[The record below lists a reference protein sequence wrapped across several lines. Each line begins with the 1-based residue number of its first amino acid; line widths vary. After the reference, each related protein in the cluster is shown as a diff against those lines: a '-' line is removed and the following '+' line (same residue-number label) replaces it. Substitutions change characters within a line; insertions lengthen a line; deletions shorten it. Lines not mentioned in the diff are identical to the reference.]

1 MHALLDVGADGP
13 DGATIGAQ
21 LKRAR
26 IARKQSI
33 EDVSSATKI
42 NTSMIRAIESD
53 AFAKLPGGLFTRGFL
68 RAYAREVGV
77 DPEEI
82 VDRYRSQ
89 FEGEA
94 PAPAAP
100 AQPEEQ
106 VISSVRPPVVVDE
119 ETTYSRR
126 IQVLQLFVIV
136 LIVALYFSLSRR
148 PRTEASSDTN
158 PDVPVAEVAQQ
169 PQTPNPEPPKADNT
183 PVATNGTA
191 ANAPPQKGVTLE
203 LHPQGPCWVQATAE
217 GQKLYAKLMDAGET
231 ASVTVNNDV
240 TLRVG
245 DPGTLAFTLDG
256 APGRPLGPAGQPVTV
271 HISPENYKTF
281 LASQP

>member
-1 MHALLDVGADGP
+1 LHALPDVGADRA

-21 LKRAR
+21 LKQAR

-33 EDVSSATKI
+33 EDVSRATKI

-82 VDRYRSQ
+82 VDRYRSE
-89 FEGEA
+89 FDGEA
-94 PAPAAP
+94 PAPAEP

-126 IQVLQLFVIV
+126 IQILQLFVIV

-158 PDVPVAEVAQQ
+158 PDAPVAEAQKAE
-169 PQTPNPEPPKADNT
+169 PPNPEPPKAENT

-191 ANAPPQKGVTLE
+191 VNAPPQKGVTLE
-203 LHPQGPCWVQATAE
+203 LRPQGPCWVQATAE

-256 APGRPLGPAGQPVTV
+256 APGRPLGPPGQPVTV

>member
-1 MHALLDVGADGP
+1 MHALLGVEA
-13 DGATIGAQ
+13 DGATIGAE

-26 IARKQSI
+26 MARKQSI
-33 EDVSSATKI
+33 EDVSRATKI
-42 NTSMIRAIESD
+42 NASHIRAIESD

-77 DPEEI
+77 DAEPI
-82 VDRYRSQ
+82 VERYRSE
-89 FEGEA
+89 FEGE
-94 PAPAAP
+94 PPAAPSEP

-106 VISSVRPPVVVDE
+106 VIGSVRPPVVVDD
-119 ETTYSRR
+119 ETVYSRR

-136 LIVALYFSLSRR
+136 LIVALYFALSRR
-148 PRTEASSDTN
+148 PRTEASSDMN
-158 PDVPVAEVAQQ
+158 PTAPVAEAQKAE
-169 PQTPNPEPPKADNT
+169 TPNPEPPKADNK
-183 PVATNGTA
+183 PVATNGSVVSGPTKA
-191 ANAPPQKGVTLE
+191 VTLE
-203 LHPQGPCWVQATAE
+203 LRPEGPCWVEATAD
-217 GQKLYAKLMDAGET
+217 GQRLYAKLMDAGET

-271 HISPENYKTF
+271 HITPENYKTF

>member
-1 MHALLDVGADGP
+1 MHALLDVEA
-13 DGATIGAQ
+13 DGATIGAE

-33 EDVSSATKI
+33 EDVSRATKI
-42 NTSMIRAIESD
+42 NTSMIRAMETD

-68 RAYAREVGV
+68 RAYAREVGL
-77 DPEEI
+77 DPEQI
-82 VDRYRSQ
+82 VERYRSE
-89 FEGEA
+89 FEGE
-94 PAPAAP
+94 PETPSEP

-106 VISSVRPPVVVDE
+106 VISSVRPPVAVDE
-119 ETTYSRR
+119 EGAYSRR
-126 IQVLQLFVIV
+126 IQLLQLFVIV

-158 PDVPVAEVAQQ
+158 PDAAVAAEAQKAE
-169 PQTPNPEPPKADNT
+169 TPNPEAPKADNT

-191 ANAPPQKGVTLE
+191 ANAPPQKPVTLE

-245 DPGTLAFTLDG
+245 DPGTLSFTLDG
-256 APGRPLGPAGQPVTV
+256 APGRPLGPSGQPVTV
-271 HISPENYKTF
+271 HINPENYKTF